1 MECLN
6 YEEWNCK
13 HRQFMKMIISLAK
26 DVDPIKHGRR
36 VDIVAIP
43 YNGKELYL
51 LRTVV
56 KNIFYPPTLCRKEAE
71 DLFEEL
77 EVGLYD

>member
-6 YEEWNCK
+6 YEEWDCK
-13 HRQFMKMIISLAK
+13 HRQFMKKITSLAK
-26 DVDPIKHGRR
+26 DVDPIKHGKR
-36 VDIVAIP
+36 VDIIAIP

-51 LRTVV
+51 IRTVIN
-56 KNIFYPPTLCRKEAE
+56 NIFYPPTLCYKEAE